1 MYALNDHT
9 TPSHD
14 NTTAVRP
21 GFRGPFAP
29 WGYRHLRT
37 VANVR
42 FAVGTFLTVLAA
54 VLLAH
59 GDYGWAMVPLAGAAV
74 HFSLGYWQL
83 TLARSAAHRLGR

>member
-1 MYALNDHT
+1 
-9 TPSHD
+9 
-14 NTTAVRP
+14 
-21 GFRGPFAP
+21 
-29 WGYRHLRT
+29 
-37 VANVR
+37 VR